1 MSNVEMFG
9 LVILANGT
17 VIDLDGGS
25 LSVANLKA
33 EWSLS
38 NLVVA
43 ITDGSIPEDE
53 CEVYAVENDEDY
65 TFTSTDIQ
73 LLNAWLAIRA

>member
-1 MSNVEMFG
+1 MSNVQMFG

-17 VIDLDGGS
+17 VIDLDGGL

-43 ITDGSIPEDE
+43 ITDGSIPAHE
-53 CEVYAVENDEDY
+53 CEVYVVDGSEDF
-65 TFTSTDIQ
+65 TFTNAQQ
-73 LLNAWLAIRA
+73 LNTWLTGRA